1 MAIYKKNLINGI
13 YILCYIKICHAMP
26 CHVMLF
32 FSQNGGASYIAGS
45 NWPLRGAKSTLWEGG
60 TRVPAFVYSK
70 TLLKKPGFV
79 TNE

>member
-1 MAIYKKNLINGI
+1 MLQYDMS
-13 YILCYIKICHAMP
+13 CHAML
-26 CHVMLF
+26 CHF